1 MSAEAKK
8 NNAKI
13 IGSSTDTSDSL
24 YSLQPKATTQTKD
37 GNTSNVISNEMY
49 NYGAP
54 SWSSMDGPSSISDTE
69 KAARKGSANVWQ
81 ERVPAPSDGKPGTQ
95 DTDYVYV
102 RNKENGE
109 VTFDSEFALLGKAE
123 GTKSN
128 GKETDKDKGPAWT
141 QNKAWSS
148 IATYR

>member
-1 MSAEAKK
+1 MSSEAKK
-8 NNAKI
+8 DNAI
-13 IGSSTDTSDSL
+13 VIGSSTDTSSSL
-24 YSLQPKATTQTKD
+24 YSLQPKATKTTPTN
-37 GNTSNVISNEMY
+37 GNTSNVISDEMY

-54 SWSSMDGPSSISDTE
+54 SWSSMDGPSTISDTE

-81 ERVPAPSDGKPGTQ
+81 ERVPGPSNGEEGEQ

-102 RNKENGE
+102 RNKQDGE
-109 VTFDSEFALLGKAE
+109 VVFDSEFGLLGKTD

-128 GKETDKDKGPAWT
+128 GDATGTSGPAWT
-141 QNKAWSS
+141 RNNAWSS